1 MMAKPILS
9 RAAKAEILAIAVQQL
24 GLKTLRRRNSDSLDF
39 HEMAVWRIRDALEAA
54 YLAGMVDRYRPR
66 D

>member
-9 RAAKAEILAIAVQQL
+9 LAAQVEILAIAVQQL
-24 GLKTLRRRNSDSLDF
+24 GLNTLRRRNSDSLDF
-39 HEMAVWRIRDALEAA
+39 HELAVWQIRDALEAA
-54 YLAGMVDRYRPR
+54 YLAGVVDPYRHR

>member
-1 MMAKPILS
+1 MAKPSLS
-9 RAAKAEILAIAVQQL
+9 RAARAEILAIAVQQL

-39 HEMAVWRIRDALEAA
+39 HELAVQQIRDALEAG
-54 YLAGMVDRYRPR
+54 YLAGTVDPYRHR

>member
-1 MMAKPILS
+1 MMANPILS
-9 RAAKAEILAIAVQQL
+9 RAARAEILVIAVQQL

-39 HEMAVWRIRDALEAA
+39 HELAVWQIRNALEAA
-54 YLAGMVDRYRPR
+54 YLAGMVEHHRYR